1 MVDSFDREEFLA
13 GYLAEAE
20 EHLQSAG
27 KHLLHLEVALGKGE
41 AQPRIVRELFRSLHT
56 LKGLSAMVGLEQV
69 VAIAHEMETIVRIAD
84 QAASS
89 LSAQAIGLLLKAIK
103 AMDQRVGSYGRREPV
118 AEAPESLLV
127 GLRALVPALYAQ
139 AKGPSSTL
147 SLPKELLAKLTRSEQ
162 EQLSAG
168 IERGQRALRAV
179 FMPTPDRS
187 ARGVTIT
194 TVRERVAK
202 LAEIV
207 KVLPSSV
214 PKTAEAPGGLV
225 FVLLLLTSVPDAELA
240 AAIEVGAD
248 SLLTIQREAAP
259 VALSAEFEELTNV
272 DDVSQ
277 SSSIRVEVK
286 RLDEALEGLS
296 ALVVT
301 RFRLGHALARLR
313 EQGSD
318 VRELAQVLND
328 QTREI
333 RQLRATITRARMV
346 SLSQLLERAPL
357 LVRGMSASSGK
368 QVRLAIEAG
377 RAELDKGVA
386 DRVFPAILHLIR
398 NAIDHGIEPAA
409 EREQAGKPAQGV
421 VSLLCLERSD
431 NQLELSIS
439 DDGRGIDRE
448 QVAKKAGVP
457 VPSDEAGLLAL
468 ITRPGLS
475 TQEVAT
481 DRSGRGMGMEIVKRI
496 VVETLGGALSLTTE
510 RAHGT
515 TFTLRIPLS
524 ISILDSLSFQ
534 CGNQVFVVPLAA
546 VEEIVDLSAARILRS
561 PNPNQRGVPVSMLRQ
576 RDADIPLMPL
586 SALFALTKTE
596 FGSRADSRAS
606 TRAQSAVIVRK
617 GQQRFGF
624 EVDRMLSQQEVVI
637 RPLADPLV
645 KVPGVSGTTD
655 LGDGRPTL
663 VLDLM
668 SLTGFLAAS
677 AQGAMS

>member
-1 MVDSFDREEFLA
+1 MVDSFNREEFLA

-27 KHLLHLEVALGKGE
+27 KHLLQLEAALARGE
-41 AQPRIVRELFRSLHT
+41 AQPRVVRELFRSLHT
-56 LKGLSAMVGLEQV
+56 LKGLSAMVGLEPV
-69 VAIAHEMETIVRIAD
+69 VAISHEMETVVRIAD

-89 LSAQAIGLLLKAIK
+89 LSAQAIGILLGAVKAI
-103 AMDQRVGSYGRREPV
+103 DQRVASFARHESI

-127 GLRALVPALYAQ
+127 SLRALVPALSAQ
-139 AKGPSSTL
+139 AKGSETRL
-147 SLPKELLAKLTRSEQ
+147 SLPQELIDKLTRSEQ
-162 EQLSAG
+162 EQLSTG
-168 IERGQRALRAV
+168 IERGQRALRAI
-179 FMPTPDRS
+179 FMPSPDKS

-214 PKTAEAPGGLV
+214 AKTAEAPGGLV
-225 FVLLLLTSVPDAELA
+225 FVLLLLTSAPDAELA
-240 AAIEVGAD
+240 AAVEVSPD
-248 SLLTIQREAAP
+248 SLLTIHSQAT
-259 VALSAEFEELTNV
+259 ALIITPELEESASI

-277 SSSIRVEVK
+277 SNSIRVDVK

-301 RFRLGHALARLR
+301 RFRLARALARLR

-318 VRELAQVLND
+318 VRELSQVLND
-328 QTREI
+328 QTREL
-333 RQLRATITRARMV
+333 RQLRATVTRARMV
-346 SLSQLLERAPL
+346 SLSQLLERVPL

-409 EREQAGKPAQGV
+409 EREKAGKAGPGV

-431 NQLELSIS
+431 NQLELCIN

-448 QVAKKAGVP
+448 RVAQKAGVH
-457 VPSDEAGLLAL
+457 VPKDEAALLAL

-481 DRSGRGMGMEIVKRI
+481 DRSGRGMGMDIVKRI
-496 VVETLGGALSLTTE
+496 VVETLGGALSLTTAPG
-510 RAHGT
+510 RGT

-546 VEEIVDLSAARILRS
+546 VEEIVDLSAARILKS
-561 PNPNQRGVPVSMLRQ
+561 PTPNQRGAAVSMLRQ
-576 RDADIPLMPL
+576 RDADIPLVPL
-586 SALFALTKTE
+586 SALFAMAKS
-596 FGSRADSRAS
+596 GP
-606 TRAQSAVIVRK
+606 AQSAVIVRK
-617 GQQRFGF
+617 GEQRFGF

-637 RPLADPLV
+637 RPLSDPLV

-655 LGDGRPTL
+655 LGDGLPTL
-663 VLDLM
+663 VLDLL
-668 SLTGFLAAS
+668 SLTGLMGAS
-677 AQGAMS
+677 AQGARS